1 MEVGNEKEAI
11 TLLVGEEEKQLQ
23 NNTSGGKAPVF
34 TLWIVPS
41 FICFFELPAL
51 VLLSVFT
58 FPDSAKLGQRHT
70 IFIFVSAI
78 YFVLLHLLPNKLAI
92 HWGAKAPDSTWGRC
106 AKSAD
111 LILVILVSI
120 FVGYC
125 RSDDDDRR
133 VVVDLWI
140 MVGLT
145 FLNIKIH
152 MFVKIRWRV
161 LDYGARDMMV
171 ALAMQVFAYCNVV
184 MLLHGTSSP
193 SSRRDSGLGFRTAAL
208 LVTMAPCGIVVF
220 CAFSSAPVLDR
231 PENLT
236 DGIILNF

>member
-1 MEVGNEKEAI
+1 M
-11 TLLVGEEEKQLQ
+11 
-23 NNTSGGKAPVF
+23 
-34 TLWIVPS
+34 
-41 FICFFELPAL
+41 
-51 VLLSVFT
+51 
-58 FPDSAKLGQRHT
+58 
-70 IFIFVSAI
+70 
-78 YFVLLHLLPNKLAI
+78 LLHFLPNKLAI

-120 FVGYC
+120 VVGYC
-125 RSDDDDRR
+125 RSDDDRR
-133 VVVDLWI
+133 IVDLWI
-140 MVGLT
+140 MIGLT

-152 MFVKIRWRV
+152 TFVKIRWRV

-184 MLLHGTSSP
+184 MLLHGTSS
-193 SSRRDSGLGFRTAAL
+193 RRDSGLGFRTAPL

-231 PENLT
+231 PENLANA
-236 DGIILNF
+236 IAVNF

>member
-11 TLLVGEEEKQLQ
+11 TLLVGEEEKEELQ
-23 NNTSGGKAPVF
+23 NNTSGSKAPVF

-41 FICFFELPAL
+41 FICFLELPGL
-51 VLLSVFT
+51 VLLSGFT
-58 FPDSAKLGQRHT
+58 CPNLAKLGQRHT

-78 YFVLLHLLPNKLAI
+78 YFMLLHLLPIKLAI
-92 HWGAKAPDSTWGRC
+92 HWGAKAPDSSWGRC

-111 LILVILVSI
+111 LILVILISVV
-120 FVGYC
+120 VGYC
-125 RSDDDDRR
+125 RSDNDRIF
-133 VVVDLWI
+133 DLWI
-140 MVGLT
+140 MIGLT

-184 MLLHGTSSP
+184 MLLHGVSSS
-193 SSRRDSGLGFRTAAL
+193 SSRPDSGLGFRISAL
-208 LVTMAPCGIVVF
+208 LVTMAPCGTVVL

-236 DGIILNF
+236 D